1 MITRRKLLRTTAA
14 AAAAAPVAASLL
26 APTPSQGAEGGGRL
40 KQSACRWCYS
50 KMSLDELCKNAQRIG
65 LKGIDLVNAP
75 DWPTV
80 KKYGLV
86 PAMIQGN
93 GRIPDGFNR
102 LENHEKLLSDLKEL
116 ITQVSAEGYPNV
128 IAFSGNRKGMPDGE
142 GLANCVTGLSK
153 IKKFAEEKNV
163 TVNLELLN
171 SKVNHKDYMADHV
184 AWGAEMCKK
193 VDSPRV
199 KLLYD
204 IYHMQIMEGDI
215 IRNIRDNYAYLG
227 HFHTGGNPDRHELN
241 DKQELNWRAIATA
254 IADLGYQGYFAH
266 EFIPVAPDPMKSL
279 QEAYELCKV

>member
-1 MITRRKLLRTTAA
+1 MITRRSLICSTALAAAPFAA
-14 AAAAAPVAASLL
+14 AAAD
-26 APTPSQGAEGGGRL
+26 GGGRL
-40 KQSACRWCYS
+40 KQSACRWCYG
-50 KMSLDELCKNAQRIG
+50 KISLDDLCRNAQRIG
-65 LKGIDLVNAP
+65 LKGIDLINAP
-75 DWPTV
+75 DWPTA

-86 PAMIQGN
+86 PSMVGGN
-93 GRIPDGFNR
+93 AKIPDGFNR
-102 LENHEKLLSDLKEL
+102 LENHEKLIGDLKEL
-116 ITQVSAEGYPNV
+116 ITQVAEAGLPNV

-142 GLANCVTGLSK
+142 GLANCVTGLNR
-153 IKKFAEEKNV
+153 IKKFAEEKGV

-171 SKVNHKDYMADHV
+171 SKINHKDYMADHV

-193 VDSPRV
+193 IDSPRV

-241 DKQELNWRAIATA
+241 DKQELNWRAVATA

-266 EFIPVAPDPMKSL
+266 EFVPIAPDPIKSL
-279 QEAYELCKV
+279 EEAYELCKV

>member
-1 MITRRKLLRTTAA
+1 MITHRSLLRHTAA
-14 AAAAAPVAASLL
+14 VAIAAPIVAPMSAVAS
-26 APTPSQGAEGGGRL
+26 PGGRL
-40 KQSACRWCYS
+40 KQSVCRWCYS
-50 KMSLDELCKNAQRIG
+50 KTSLDDLCQNAQRIG

-86 PAMIQGN
+86 PSMVQGN

-102 LENHEKLLSDLKEL
+102 LENHDKLISDLQEL
-116 ITQVSAEGYPNV
+116 ITLVADAKAPNV

-142 GLANCVTGLSK
+142 GLANCITGLNR
-153 IKKFAEEKNV
+153 IKKFAEEKGV

-204 IYHMQIMEGDI
+204 
-215 IRNIRDNYAYLG
+215 
-227 HFHTGGNPDRHELN
+227 
-241 DKQELNWRAIATA
+241 
-254 IADLGYQGYFAH
+254 
-266 EFIPVAPDPMKSL
+266 
-279 QEAYELCKV
+279 

>member
-1 MITRRKLLRTTAA
+1 M
-14 AAAAAPVAASLL
+14 ASL
-26 APTPSQGAEGGGRL
+26 AADGGGRL
-40 KQSACRWCYS
+40 KQSVCRWTYN
-50 KMSLDELCKNAQRIG
+50 KFSLDELCQHAQRIG

-86 PAMIQGN
+86 PSMVQGN
-93 GRIPDGFNR
+93 AKIPDGFNR
-102 LENHEKLLSDLKEL
+102 LENHDKLVSDLQEL
-116 ITQVSAEGYPNV
+116 LTQAAAAGLPNV

-142 GLANCVTGLSK
+142 GLTNCVTGLNR
-153 IKKFAEEKNV
+153 IKKFAEEKGV

-184 AWGAEMCKK
+184 AWGAEMCKRI
-193 VDSPRV
+193 DSPRV

-215 IRNIRDNYAYLG
+215 IRNIRDNYGYLG

-254 IADLGYQGYFAH
+254 IADLGYQGYIAH
-266 EFIPVAPDPMKSL
+266 EFIPIAPDPIKSL
-279 QEAYELCKV
+279 EQAYELCKV

>member
-1 MITRRKLLRTTAA
+1 MISRRSLIRKSATVALAAPLAA
-14 AAAAAPVAASLL
+14 AAADS
-26 APTPSQGAEGGGRL
+26 GGRL
-40 KQSACRWCYS
+40 KQSVCRWCYS
-50 KMSLDELCKNAQRIG
+50 KISLDDLCQAAQRIG

-86 PAMIQGN
+86 PSMIQGN
-93 GRIPDGFNR
+93 GKIPDGFNR
-102 LENHEKLLSDLKEL
+102 LENHDKLVSDLKEL
-116 ITQVSAEGYPNV
+116 ITLVAENGYPNV

-142 GLANCVTGLSK
+142 GLANCVTGLNR
-153 IKKFAEEKNV
+153 IKKFAEEKGV

-227 HFHTGGNPDRHELN
+227 HFHTGGVPDRHELN
-241 DKQELNWRAIATA
+241 DKQELNWRAVATA

-266 EFIPVAPDPMKSL
+266 EFIPVSPEPLKSL
-279 QEAYELCKV
+279 EQAYELCKV